1 MPASRPRMH
10 VTPSESVHALLAE
23 MQRLTGKPPATIVRE
38 FLDEAVPALETAVEA
53 LRMLKERPQAAMQ
66 AVDRMLDTAMLGAAQ
81 ARLDLDKAM
90 NAKPGRKVRKAASVS
105 RAASPRAKQGQGAA
119 KTG

>member
-1 MPASRPRMH
+1 
-10 VTPSESVHALLAE
+10 
-23 MQRLTGKPPATIVRE
+23 
-38 FLDEAVPALETAVEA
+38 
-53 LRMLKERPQAAMQ
+53 MLKLGWRIVLMLSIRFRLKQRPKQAMQ

-90 NAKPGRKVRKAASVS
+90 NAKPGRKPRKAASVS

>member
-1 MPASRPRMH
+1 MPAARPRMH
-10 VTPSESVHALLAE
+10 VTPSENVHALLGE
-23 MQRLTGKPPATIVRE
+23 VSRLTGKPPATIVRE
-38 FLDEAVPALETAVEA
+38 LLDEAVPALEASVEA
-53 LRMLKERPQAAMQ
+53 LRMLKNRPMQAMQ

-90 NAKPGRKVRKAASVS
+90 NAKPGRKPGKKSGR
-105 RAASPRAKQGQGAA
+105 GAA